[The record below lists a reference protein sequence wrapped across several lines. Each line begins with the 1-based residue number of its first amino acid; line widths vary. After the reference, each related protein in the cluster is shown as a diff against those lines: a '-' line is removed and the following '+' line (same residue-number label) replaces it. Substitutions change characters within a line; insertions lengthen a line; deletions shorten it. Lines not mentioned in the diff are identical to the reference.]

1 MSPTAGVKN
10 WTYLPFVFAISYTL
24 VKPIR
29 YVMHV
34 QGVDG
39 QLPSVITVNV
49 GGTLF
54 TTALST
60 LRRFPDSLL
69 GSMFSGRHRILRD
82 KDGHPFVDADP
93 AHFRYILEYLRT
105 EVIPPEDLALDMYKM
120 ASYFSIEPLRERL
133 LFVPAV
139 AKMLV
144 KELYCNRFGR
154 YSQTKQRVIK
164 LAIERAA
171 RDPSSSGLVNVL
183 VELRQGSFA
192 DASLS
197 EHKCVRETA
206 DIRQDDD
213 NHSSQDCCDGS
224 VYDEQF
230 VSCIQRDLTDSGFA
244 TNISFFVCVFG
255 CPYAIAKISIQF

>member
-1 MSPTAGVKN
+1 LLT
-10 WTYLPFVFAISYTL
+10 YTL

-29 YVMHV
+29 YFVHV
-34 QGVDG
+34 QGVDD
-39 QLPSVITVNV
+39 QLPPVITVNV

-82 KDGHPFVDADP
+82 KDGHPFIDADP
-93 AHFRYILEYLRT
+93 VHFRYILEYLRT
-105 EVIPPEDLALDMYKM
+105 EVTPPENLALDMYKM

-144 KELYCNRFGR
+144 KELNCNRFGR
-154 YSQTKQRVIK
+154 YSQTKQSVIK

-171 RDPSSSGLVNVL
+171 QDPSSNGLVNVL
-183 VELRQGSFA
+183 VELRHGGFI

-197 EHKCVRETA
+197 EHKCVREMA
-206 DIRQDDD
+206 DIRKDDD
-213 NHSSQDCCDGS
+213 NPTSQDCCDGS

-230 VSCIQRDLTDSGFA
+230 VNCIQQDLTDSGFT
-244 TNISFFVCVFG
+244 TNVSFFVCVFG